1 MNLDRLYINLIKRAL
16 TGTVREDFDELRN
29 DGRDWPA
36 DGYTMTGLKRME
48 NLRMCVE
55 QVLQDCVPGDLV
67 ETGVWRGGAT
77 IFMRAILKAYGD
89 MERRVWV
96 ADSFA
101 GLPRPDA
108 ERYPA
113 DAGDTHY
120 EFSAQLA
127 VTLEQVKANFARFDL
142 LDEQVRFLQG
152 WFRDTLPTAPIEKI
166 AVLRLDGDM
175 YEATMDGLIHLY
187 PKLSPGGYLIID
199 DYGYAG
205 SCRQAVTDYRRLCGI
220 HEEILEIDWTG
231 VYWKRTR

>member
-1 MNLDRLYINLIKRAL
+1 MNLDRLYINLIERAL
-16 TGTVREDFDELRN
+16 TGTVREDFDERRN

-36 DGYTMTGLKRME
+36 DGYTMIGLKRME

-55 QVLQDCVPGDLV
+55 RVLQDCVPGDLV

-101 GLPRPDA
+101 GLPTPDA

-120 EFSAQLA
+120 QFSAQLA
-127 VTLEQVKANFARFDL
+127 VTLDQVKANFARFDL
-142 LDEQVRFLQG
+142 LDEQVRFLPG

-175 YEATMDGLIHLY
+175 YESTMDGLVHLY
-187 PKLSPGGYLIID
+187 PKLSPGGYLIVD
-199 DYGYAG
+199 DYGYAE

-220 HEEILEIDWTG
+220 RDEIIEIDWTG
-231 VYWKRTR
+231 VYWRRP